1 MLLVKKIILCNCI
14 HHNLETLSFYF
25 GISSLLFISIFLLSD
40 TVYALPKSTGIIIPL
55 YADPGG
61 EWEKVIY
68 AKKTHPSVPVLVII
82 NPNNGPMPCP
92 NQDYVKGIT
101 DLKSA
106 GIFTLGYVSTNYT
119 ARNHSDIITDVD
131 NWKNCYPNIDGIFF
145 DEMSNMLGK
154 ENYYANLTSYAKSLG
169 FTFTVGNP
177 GIDTLSS
184 YVGTVD
190 NLVIYEDVGL
200 PSFLSLEKWCPKFNK
215 SNISIISYGVNDIHD
230 STIERISQKVGYLF
244 ITNGTLPNPFTS
256 LPPYFDKIVEELD
269 KRGHEKKEHHKEP
282 IILKLVHKHVNI
294 FKKFMHK

>member
-1 MLLVKKIILCNCI
+1 MV
-14 HHNLETLSFYF
+14 F
-25 GISSLLFISIFLLSD
+25 
-40 TVYALPKSTGIIIPL
+40 
-55 YADPGG
+55 
-61 EWEKVIY
+61 
-68 AKKTHPSVPVLVII
+68 
-82 NPNNGPMPCP
+82 
-92 NQDYVKGIT
+92 
-101 DLKSA
+101 
-106 GIFTLGYVSTNYT
+106 
-119 ARNHSDIITDVD
+119 
-131 NWKNCYPNIDGIFF
+131 FF

-154 ENYYANLTSYAKSLG
+154 EKYYANLTSYAKSLG

-200 PSFLSLEKWCPKFNK
+200 PSFLSLEEWYTNFNK

-269 KRGHEKKEHHKEP
+269 KRGCEKKDHHEEP
-282 IILKLVHKHVNI
+282 IILKLVHRHVNI